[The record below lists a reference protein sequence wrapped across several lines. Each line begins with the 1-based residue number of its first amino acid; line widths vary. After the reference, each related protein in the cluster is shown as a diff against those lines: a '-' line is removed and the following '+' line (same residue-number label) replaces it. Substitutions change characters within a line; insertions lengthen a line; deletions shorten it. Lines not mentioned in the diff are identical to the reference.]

1 MSFIS
6 FTQPLTLVL
15 LKTYLY
21 LSVYTNLNPSSLQE
35 ILSLLSLTILS
46 EVLLFEYRNTAT
58 YLSIAFS
65 ELTEN

>member
-15 LKTYLY
+15 LKTNLY

-58 YLSIAFS
+58 Y
-65 ELTEN
+65 

>member
-15 LKTYLY
+15 LKTNLY

-58 YLSIAFS
+58 YLSITFS
-65 ELTEN
+65 ELTED